1 MNIFGA
7 VYPLTID
14 FAPLVIPFQLF
25 LQKEI
30 SFVSSCTATPEETKT
45 MLEFAAKH
53 GIKPV
58 VEIFP
63 MTEEG
68 ATQAIDRLNSGKLR
82 YRAVLEVK
90 A

>member
-1 MNIFGA
+1 MNAFGA
-7 VYPLTID
+7 IYPLTID
-14 FAPLVIPFQLF
+14 FAPLVIPFQPF

-30 SFVSSCTATPEETKT
+30 SFVSSCTATPEETKA
-45 MLEFAAKH
+45 MLEFAAEH

-58 VEIFP
+58 IETFP
-63 MTEEG
+63 MSVEG
-68 ATQAIDRLNSGKLR
+68 ATQAIDHLNSGKLR